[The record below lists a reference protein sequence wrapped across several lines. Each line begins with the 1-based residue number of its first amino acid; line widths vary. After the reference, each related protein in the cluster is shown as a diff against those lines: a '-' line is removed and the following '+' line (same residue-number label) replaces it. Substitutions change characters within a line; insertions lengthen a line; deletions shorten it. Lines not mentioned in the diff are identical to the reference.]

1 MKLFE
6 ELFRC
11 ERKVAH
17 QKYVMKNNLAKK
29 ESASP
34 ESQK

>member
-6 ELFRC
+6 ERY

-29 ESASP
+29 ESVSP